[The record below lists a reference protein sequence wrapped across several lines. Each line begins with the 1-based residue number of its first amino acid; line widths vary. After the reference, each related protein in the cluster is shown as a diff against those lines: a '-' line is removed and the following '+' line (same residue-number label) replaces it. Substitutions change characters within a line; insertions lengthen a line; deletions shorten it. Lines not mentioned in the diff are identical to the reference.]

1 MLQWLASF
9 LTAPIINGFLDAY
22 KARLDAKSNAGA
34 QAVEVT
40 RAALIAEIEARKSA
54 NAMLIAEQGRWYTAI
69 IRPLLAL
76 PVIIYLWKVIV
87 LGYRARARQHRPDRR
102 RCRRMG
108 RLYRHDL
115 CRRPLAR
122 EDRQDDMGPD
132 MTAGRSNERLA
143 ILEQKVSHME
153 EELDKMSA
161 KVDEMHAIL
170 LQARGV
176 RWAIIAVS
184 GLVGFIIGAS
194 HWLISRA

>member
-1 MLQWLASF
+1 MA
-9 LTAPIINGFLDAY
+9 
-22 KARLDAKSNAGA
+22 
-34 QAVEVT
+34 

-54 NAMLIAEQGRWYTAI
+54 NAIIIAEQGRWYTAI

-87 LGYRARARQHRPDRR
+87 WDKVLGLGSTDADRR

-122 EDRQDDMGPD
+122 EDRQDDMEPD

-143 ILEQKVSHME
+143 VLEQKVSHME

-184 GLVGFIIGAS
+184 GLVGFLAGIS